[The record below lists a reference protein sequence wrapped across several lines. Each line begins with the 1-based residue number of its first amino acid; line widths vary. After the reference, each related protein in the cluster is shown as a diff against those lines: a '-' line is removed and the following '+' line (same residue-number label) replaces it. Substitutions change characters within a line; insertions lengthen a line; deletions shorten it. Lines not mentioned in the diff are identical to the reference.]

1 MIETYGT
8 IKTLDGKEFP
18 YTDFKDS
25 RREAVALAEARD
37 QAILA
42 VRDRQ
47 KGRPLTIRERLEP
60 ATQEEMTPSKTAADT
75 AKPSPSEAGIKLPYP
90 LSAPARALTPG
101 EESAKNAFQEMF
113 LEGARAQ
120 QAKKAPQ

>member
-1 MIETYGT
+1 MIETYGK
-8 IKTLDGKEFP
+8 IVALDGSEYT

-25 RREAVALAEARD
+25 RKAAAALAAARD
-37 QAILA
+37 QALLK
-42 VRDRQ
+42 VREQ
-47 KGRPLTIRERLEP
+47 KMGRPLSIRESLAP
-60 ATQEEMTPSKTAADT
+60 ATPEEIPPSKPAADT

-113 LEGARAQ
+113 LEGVRAQ